1 MQKNTNTKKRKI
13 VSVDGLR
20 KIKKANTHI
29 PPIGRGLVVPSSK
42 ELSRKIKIAFKM
54 QGVKKLPIALS
65 VFLLLIGFAFGLW
78 SSWDAKNSEAET
90 QVLGAYTE
98 RADQPAP
105 TMLKVS
111 EVPGTYESVAK
122 IPNDVFYT
130 FTIDQLENQ
139 IREMAKTPEMREAEI
154 LALRKEGLK
163 KYLDERDSPFVEI
176 VDTIAEL
183 KHWKIVLAVS
193 NSESSL
199 GKRCADE
206 NCSGIGV
213 EPGHPLWRKYPSK
226 REWAKDLDRLIEK
239 RYKNWTLE
247 QMNGVYNQPGSKNWV
262 KAARQVLEDLEE
274 RGVN

>member
-1 MQKNTNTKKRKI
+1 MQNKQKKI
-13 VSVDGLR
+13 INVDGLR
-20 KIKKANTHI
+20 KIRKPKAHI
-29 PPIGRGLVVPSSK
+29 PPIGRGFVVPSSK

-65 VFLLLIGFAFGLW
+65 MILLIIGFTFGMW
-78 SSWDAKNSEAET
+78 STWGAKNSEAES
-90 QVLGAYTE
+90 QVLGVYTE
-98 RADQPAP
+98 NFEQPAP
-105 TMLKVS
+105 VMLKVS

-139 IREMAKTPEMREAEI
+139 IREMSKTPEMREAEV
-154 LALRKEGLK
+154 LALRKQGLK
-163 KYLDERDSPFVEI
+163 KYLEDKNSPFVEI

-213 EPGHPLWRKYPSK
+213 EPGHRLWRKYPSK

-262 KAARQVLEDLEE
+262 KAARQVLEALEE
-274 RGVN
+274 RNIN